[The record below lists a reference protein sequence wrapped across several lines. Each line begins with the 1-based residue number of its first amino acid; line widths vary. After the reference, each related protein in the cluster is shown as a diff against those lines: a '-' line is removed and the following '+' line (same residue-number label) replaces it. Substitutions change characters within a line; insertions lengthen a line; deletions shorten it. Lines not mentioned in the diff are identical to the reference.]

1 VLQVYVFNSAHKD
14 QPGAIFNLN
23 VIDICTDPDSR
34 PYALVENPYC
44 RGETLRATYKGDGH
58 AWLWEVDLD

>member
-1 VLQVYVFNSAHKD
+1 MQVYVFNSAHKD

-44 RGETLRATYKGDGH
+44 RGETLRAIYKSDGH